1 MFPLYTVASISVAM
15 KKKILEKK
23 RNQVGLYVDT
33 RENSGYN
40 NIDHIRIKYAMIN
53 CIKYVDGSDDQKIS
67 CVADLVTCAQDA
79 CAHAHR
85 MAKLEAGGLQKHI

>member
-1 MFPLYTVASISVAM
+1 
-15 KKKILEKK
+15 
-23 RNQVGLYVDT
+23 
-33 RENSGYN
+33 
-40 NIDHIRIKYAMIN
+40 MIN

>member
-1 MFPLYTVASISVAM
+1 MQICRNLRTSAS
-15 KKKILEKK
+15 ED
-23 RNQVGLYVDT
+23 RNDMVSSLT
-33 RENSGYN
+33 SL
-40 NIDHIRIKYAMIN
+40 N

>member
-1 MFPLYTVASISVAM
+1 M
-15 KKKILEKK
+15 KKKILESISQKAYTIDQLK
-23 RNQVGLYVDT
+23 QGGVQVIVM
-33 RENSGYN
+33 RCSGYN